1 MRSPRAGARELSKV
15 RIAGKAHPLQHLAP
29 GRPEVAFAPL
39 QSRQVGQDAL
49 AYAASSKVLLEQR
62 FVRSILA
69 EQLPEPRG
77 IRYDPHLAAGAEGSA
92 PNRSGVA

>member
-1 MRSPRAGARELSKV
+1 MEAGAGELANAVVLERLEYATATRED
-15 RIAGKAHPLQHLAP
+15 G
-29 GRPEVAFAPL
+29 
-39 QSRQVGQDAL
+39 D
-49 AYAASSKVLLEQR
+49 AYAASGEVLLEQR
-62 FVRSILA
+62 FVRSTLA